1 MQNAPTLESFFLS
14 SRDDIEKKIK
24 EIVIDEKM
32 YSILDGGKRLRPSL
46 AALAFKTCTGGKEAD
61 PQYQSFLEG
70 AVSIELAH
78 NASLVHDDIMDGDMK
93 RRGELAFYIKEGID
107 NAILIGHKMLVLG
120 FQIMLSHGEKNAQ
133 LFVETWDRTLNGQ
146 LTEVNFNSKDLDDT
160 SIAPD
165 SKFFQLYSHIINLK
179 TAWLFA
185 SACKAAAYEAHVS
198 EDIAEALFQYGRE
211 VGFSYQ
217 LADDLADLEKGERID
232 SVVIPLLSRLEKKSL
247 KEGSMT
253 AKLLK
258 KKLEKHFEEIKQL
271 YINEITKHIQNA
283 QDLCNQEIIPEN
295 EYKTLLREA
304 PTYIINRMLAE
315 IEVSI

>member
-1 MQNAPTLESFFLS
+1 MQNADTLESFFLT
-14 SRDDIEKKIK
+14 SREDIEKTIQ
-24 EIVIDEKM
+24 EIILDEKIFG
-32 YSILDGGKRLRPSL
+32 ILEGGKRLRPSL
-46 AALAFKTCTGGKEAD
+46 AALAFKTCTGNKESKE
-61 PQYQSFLEG
+61 QYHSFLEG

-120 FQIMLSHGEKNAQ
+120 FQIMLSHGEKNAE
-133 LFVETWDRTLNGQ
+133 LFVETWNRTLNGQ

-165 SKFFQLYSHIINLK
+165 SKFFQLYSSIINLK

-185 SACKAAAYEAHVS
+185 SACKAAAYEAKVS
-198 EDIAEALFQYGRE
+198 DEIAEVLFQYGRE

-247 KEGSMT
+247 KEGSIT

-271 YINEITKHIQNA
+271 YISEIKKHLDQA
-283 QDLCNQEIIPEN
+283 EQLCNKDIIPDN
-295 EYKTLLREA
+295 EYKKLLQKA

-315 IEVSI
+315 IDVAI